1 MQRRI
6 VSIIACLA
14 LATLAVVPA
23 RANGTT
29 QGRAISVA
37 IHGFAD
43 ELFVGQFLTG
53 AITVGLTDD
62 GSTRRKLFTVTTWL
76 DTPLGR
82 ATISQEVHRLLPG
95 QEATYLVAI
104 PYLRPAPG
112 SQNGLPL
119 TFGVTVAIKGETVE
133 ATHALTL
140 YATEAPN

>member
-6 VSIIACLA
+6 ISLIACLA

-29 QGRAISVA
+29 QGRIVSVGL
-37 IHGFAD
+37 HGFTD

-62 GSTRRKLFTVTTWL
+62 GSTKRKLITVTTWV

-82 ATISQEVHRLLPG
+82 ATISQELHRLAPG

-104 PYLRPAPG
+104 PYLRPIPG
-112 SQNGLPL
+112 SQNGLPV
-119 TFGVTVAIKGETVE
+119 TIGVTVAVKGETVE
-133 ATHALTL
+133 ASHSLTIFS
-140 YATEAPN
+140 TPAPE